1 MIGSYLIFAVLG
13 FILISTFTA
22 HYNQNYLEQ
31 YYAAAL
37 RRESSQIADSFGNS
51 YYRSELTLEEFQKQ
65 IAAVSS
71 YLDADIY
78 IVTTGG
84 RVLITS
90 EQYIRPSETE
100 SIKDFDILDFSGSNY
115 SIGTFYDH
123 YDDDVLTVYTPIT
136 RSYKVTCYA
145 IICLPLSHI
154 TTLQYDLLNGF
165 YLSLIFLLLL
175 ALIIL
180 LTFIFAVYRPLQVI
194 IRAARNYADGNF
206 DTALEMDRQDEI
218 GTLADTL
225 HFMALELNALEN
237 DQHKFVSNVS
247 HDFRSPL
254 TSIKGYVQAM
264 TDGTIPPELHEK
276 YLKIILFEVERL
288 TDLTTDLLTL
298 NEFDTK
304 ELLLDKTTFDIQEVI
319 KNTALSFEGV
329 CTPKHISIQLLL
341 LPDAVFVCA
350 DKRKI
355 QQVLYNL
362 IDNAIKFSENES
374 SVFVEVSG
382 KNDKIFVSVK
392 DQGIGIPKKEL
403 NKIWERF
410 YKSDLSRGKDKKGTG
425 LGLAIVKEVIQA
437 HDEHINVI
445 STEGVGT
452 EFIFSLSKASQD

>member
-165 YLSLIFLLLL
+165 IC
-175 ALIIL
+175 
-180 LTFIFAVYRPLQVI
+180 P
-194 IRAARNYADGNF
+194 
-206 DTALEMDRQDEI
+206 
-218 GTLADTL
+218 
-225 HFMALELNALEN
+225 
-237 DQHKFVSNVS
+237 
-247 HDFRSPL
+247 
-254 TSIKGYVQAM
+254 
-264 TDGTIPPELHEK
+264 
-276 YLKIILFEVERL
+276 
-288 TDLTTDLLTL
+288 
-298 NEFDTK
+298 
-304 ELLLDKTTFDIQEVI
+304 
-319 KNTALSFEGV
+319 
-329 CTPKHISIQLLL
+329 
-341 LPDAVFVCA
+341 
-350 DKRKI
+350 
-355 QQVLYNL
+355 
-362 IDNAIKFSENES
+362 
-374 SVFVEVSG
+374 
-382 KNDKIFVSVK
+382 
-392 DQGIGIPKKEL
+392 
-403 NKIWERF
+403 
-410 YKSDLSRGKDKKGTG
+410 
-425 LGLAIVKEVIQA
+425 
-437 HDEHINVI
+437 
-445 STEGVGT
+445 
-452 EFIFSLSKASQD
+452 